1 MTDDLTEQDAS
12 ASYSLGK
19 KQVKLKVA
27 WLDQQA
33 EVRLHV
39 SGLIRQQDN

>member
-1 MTDDLTEQDAS
+1 MTDDLTEQDVS

-27 WLDQQA
+27 WMD
-33 EVRLHV
+33 
-39 SGLIRQQDN
+39 